1 MLQFSKIKINL
12 GLYITSRLANG
23 YHTIESLFYPLNW
36 GDSIEIIPSD
46 ELRFFTYGISIPGNP
61 DQNLCLKAYQ
71 LLANDFSIPPVNI
84 HLLKNVP
91 TGAGLGGGSADG
103 ALTLKML
110 NTLFELNINNSKLAE
125 YALKLGS
132 DCPFFIYEKPSLVTG
147 TGELISAIDFSLKGY
162 EIVLIK
168 PDIHIDT
175 KFAYSLVTP
184 QKPEI
189 ELESLLRQPIE
200 NWNEVLR
207 NDFET
212 ALFPSFKVLADIKS
226 MLLNSGAIYASL
238 SGSGA
243 TVYGI
248 FKNRVEFDFA
258 SESYFVKWISL

>member
-1 MLQFSKIKINL
+1 VLQFSKIKINL
-12 GLYITSRLANG
+12 GLNITSRLANG

-36 GDSIEIIPSD
+36 GDSIEIFPSD

-61 DQNLCLKAYQ
+61 DQNLCLKAFQ
-71 LLANDFSIPPVNI
+71 LLVNDFSIPPVNI

-110 NTLFELNINNSKLAE
+110 NSLFELNINNSKLAE

-132 DCPFFIYEKPSLVTG
+132 DCPFFIYEKPALING

-162 EIVLIK
+162 EIALIK

-184 QKPEI
+184 QKPET
-189 ELESLLRQPIE
+189 ELKSLLQQPVE
-200 NWNEVLR
+200 SWNGVLK

-212 ALFPSFKVLADIKS
+212 ALFPTFRVLADIKS
-226 MLLNSGAIYASL
+226 MLLENGALYASL

-248 FKNRVEFDFA
+248 FKQRVELDFA
-258 SESYFVKWISL
+258 SESVIIKWISG